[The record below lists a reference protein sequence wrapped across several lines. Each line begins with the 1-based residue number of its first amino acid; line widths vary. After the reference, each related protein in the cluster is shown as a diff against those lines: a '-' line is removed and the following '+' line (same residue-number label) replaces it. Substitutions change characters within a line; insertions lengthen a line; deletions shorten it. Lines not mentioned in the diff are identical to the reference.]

1 MGLKFW
7 LIAMTAV
14 AVVADTMLLPFYP
27 QYFAER
33 FGVTDPEHIGLYT
46 AAICL
51 VAMLSLPLWAKLVRP
66 GGTLRLLMW
75 TQVGAGLLCIACSL
89 TDNLWAFWALSLAMI
104 VFKAS
109 YLLIYP
115 YLMEGVAEED
125 HANTIGVLSI
135 VVHFGHIA
143 GAVLGGLALAYW
155 PLQHAFLLMA
165 VGDVV
170 QIAVCAGLIIAG
182 LERPVDPAASQSTEP
197 LRTSSGIH
205 ALGLL
210 MLVFYFSEYQIVPFF
225 VEYWK
230 QIAPGH
236 GVQLASWVYAI
247 PAGVGL
253 LALWFNHRA
262 VRGDWAR
269 SIVFCLLLG
278 VAGLVLQG
286 CGKPGWVLL
295 GRLMFGW
302 ASFQLTVRLDSMIFE
317 RSTPEAYAHDYS
329 KINIYQ
335 NVGVLMSYYGAGW
348 LVGQHGLATPF
359 WLAAA
364 GFALTLLL
372 FPLLSAPRPFFQR
385 LANRSTADVLP

>member
-1 MGLKFW
+1 MGLTYW

-51 VAMLSLPLWAKLVRP
+51 VAMLSLPMWARLVRP
-66 GGTLRLLMW
+66 GGTLRLLLW

-89 TDNLWAFWALSLAMI
+89 TDSLWVFWALSLAMI

-115 YLMEGVAEED
+115 YLMEGVADTD
-125 HANTIGVLSI
+125 HAHTIGLLSI

-143 GAVLGGLALAYW
+143 GAVLGGMVLAYW

-170 QIAVCAGLIIAG
+170 QIAVCAGLIRAG
-182 LERPVDPAASQSTEP
+182 LERPAAAQSTPPAGP
-197 LRTSSGIH
+197 LRTSPGIH

-247 PAGVGL
+247 PAGMGL
-253 LALWFNHRA
+253 IALWFNHRIA
-262 VRGDWAR
+262 RGDWAR
-269 SIVFCLLLG
+269 GMPLCLLLG
-278 VAGLVLQG
+278 LAGLLLQG
-286 CGKPGWVLL
+286 CGQPAWVLL
-295 GRLMFGW
+295 GRVMFGW
-302 ASFQLTVRLDSMIFE
+302 ASFQLTVRLDALIFE
-317 RSTPEAYAHDYS
+317 RSTPAAYAHDYS

-335 NVGVLMSYYGAGW
+335 NVGVLLSYYGAGW
-348 LVGQHGLATPF
+348 LVGSTGLAAPF
-359 WLAAA
+359 WLAAG
-364 GFALTLLL
+364 GFVLTLLL
-372 FPLLSAPRPFFQR
+372 LPLLNASPRP
-385 LANRSTADVLP
+385 LARSTADVLP